1 MKPNT
6 IGRLVI
12 SPLLVIASL
21 AVSVQAE
28 AIEILSWSQLAELPP
43 IKGQAIQPGL
53 AGAFCGIHNDALII
67 AGGANFARPVWES
80 SKVWHDD
87 IYVLVKESE
96 GSASADESYRWIT
109 GFKLERPMAYGASVS
124 SRYGIVCIGGNDS
137 ERTYSQVFLLQ
148 WDPQSRDITRTSLPS
163 LPDTCA
169 YSSAA
174 MIADTIYV
182 VGGTA
187 GLGLETAKRN
197 FWSLDMSRLNDP
209 GSFKWKQVLAWPG
222 PPRAF
227 AIAVAQHNGTTDCL
241 YVISGRRIN
250 TEEESN
256 PQVQFLTDVYEF
268 APANY
273 EPEKYN
279 PQTDTY
285 TGKVNPWRKRKDVP
299 RCVMAGTAISVGQ
312 SHIIMLGGDDG
323 SLYHKVDELK
333 DDHPGFP
340 KEAVLYHTITDTWT
354 SAGSIPVN
362 HLTTTAV
369 RWGTDPVSDP
379 IVIPSGEIRPRVRS
393 PKVWHVRLPK
403 SGKHFGM
410 IDFSAVG
417 IYLSVIIGVGVFFS
431 FRNKNSDDFFRGGQ
445 RVPWLVAG
453 LSIFATML
461 SSITFIAIPAKAY
474 ATDWVYFIYNMTAIA
489 ITPLVILLFL
499 PFFRKIDATSAYE
512 YLERRFNRPA
522 RLFAS
527 ASFILFQIGRM
538 AVVMYLPALAL
549 AAITPM
555 SEYQCILLM
564 GVLCIIYC
572 TMGGLQAVVWTD
584 TIQTCVLLGGALI
597 SLALIISRVDG
608 GVSGFISTAVSHNKF
623 QVINWDFSS
632 MSFAT
637 AALWVVVLGGITQNL
652 VPYTSD
658 MAIVQRYMSVRDMS
672 SAKRAIWTNAIAV
685 LPASLLFFGVGTAL
699 FVFYLHNPGRLDPGS
714 KTDAIFPLFIA
725 RELPAGTAGLVVA
738 GIFAAAQSTISTSMN
753 STSTALVTDFIRP
766 LNLIQS
772 ERGYLR
778 LARVSTFALG
788 VLGTVLALL
797 FASSNIRSLW
807 DQFMKILGLFGGS
820 MCGLF
825 CLGIFTKRANGPG
838 AIMGAV
844 AGAAGVFLVEQ
855 YTDIHFLLYAF
866 VGIMVCC
873 LCGYFASAMFPAST
887 KSIAGLTIHTL
898 NRFEIMRKKSSYE

>member
-1 MKPNT
+1 
-6 IGRLVI
+6 
-12 SPLLVIASL
+12 VIASL
-21 AVSVQAE
+21 AVSAQGKGREV
-28 AIEILSWSQLAELPP
+28 LNWSQLAELPP
-43 IKGQAIQPGL
+43 IEGKAIQPGL
-53 AGAFCGIHNDALII
+53 AGAFCGIHNDALIM
-67 AGGANFARPVWES
+67 AGGANFPQPVWES
-80 SKVWHDD
+80 KKVWHDD
-87 IYVLVKESE
+87 IYVLVKEPG
-96 GSASADESYRWIT
+96 GSAPGDESYRWIT
-109 GFKLERPMAYGASVS
+109 SFKLEKPIAYGASVS
-124 SRYGIVCIGGNDS
+124 SRHGVVCIGGNDS

-148 WDPQSRDITRTSLPS
+148 WDPEKKDIIRTSLPS

-169 YSSAA
+169 YSSATI
-174 MIADTIYV
+174 IADTIYV

-187 GLGLETAKRN
+187 GLGLETATRN

-209 GSFKWKQVLAWPG
+209 GSFEWKQVLPWPG
-222 PPRAF
+222 PSRAF
-227 AIAVAQHNGTTDCL
+227 AIASAQHNGTTDCL
-241 YVISGRRIN
+241 YVISGRRMN
-250 TEEESN
+250 AEAEDN
-256 PQVQFLTDVYEF
+256 LLVQFLTDVYEF
-268 APANY
+268 MPAVY
-273 EPEKYN
+273 KPEKYD

-285 TGKVNPWRKRKDVP
+285 TGKVDPWRKRKDVP

-312 SHIIMLGGDDG
+312 SHIVVLGGDDG

-340 KEAVLYHTITDTWT
+340 KEALLYHTITDTWT
-354 SAGSIPVN
+354 IAGSVPIN
-362 HLTTTAV
+362 HVTTTAV

-393 PKVWHVRLPK
+393 AKVWQIRLLK
-403 SGKHFGM
+403 SGERFG
-410 IDFSAVG
+410 IVDFSAIG
-417 IYLSVIIGVGVFFS
+417 IYLSAMIGVGVFFS

-474 ATDWVYFIYNMTAIA
+474 ATDWVYFLINMTAIA
-489 ITPLVILLFL
+489 ITPFVILLFL

-512 YLERRFNRPA
+512 YLEKRFNRPA

-527 ASFILFQIGRM
+527 ASFIFFQIGRM

-555 SEYQCILLM
+555 SEYQCIFLM
-564 GVLCIIYC
+564 GVLSIIYC
-572 TMGGLQAVVWTD
+572 TMGGLEAVVWTD

-608 GVSGFISTAVSHNKF
+608 GVGGFISTAAIQNKF
-623 QVINWDFSS
+623 HMINWDFSS
-632 MSFAT
+632 TSFAT
-637 AALWVVVLGGITQNL
+637 TALWVVIFGGIAQNL

-658 MAIVQRYMSVRDMS
+658 MAVVQRYMSVRDLP

-699 FVFYLHNPGRLDPGS
+699 FVFYQHNPGRLDPAF

-725 RELPAGTAGLVVA
+725 RELPTGIAGLVVA
-738 GIFAAAQSTISTSMN
+738 GVFAAAQSTISTSMN

-778 LARVSTFALG
+778 LARVSTFILGALG
-788 VLGTVLALL
+788 LVLALL
-797 FASSNIRSLW
+797 FASSNIKSLW

-838 AIMGAV
+838 AIIGAL
-844 AGAAGVFLVEQ
+844 AGAAGVFFVQQ
-855 YTDIHFLLYAF
+855 YTNVHLLLYAF
-866 VGIMVCC
+866 VGITVCC
-873 LCGYFASAMFPAST
+873 LCGYCAST
-887 KSIAGLTIHTL
+887 LFSASRKSIAGLTIHTL
-898 NRFEIMRKKSSYE
+898 NSKR